1 VKAIRKVCECG
12 REFDTFPS
20 VNQKHCSRSCSVR
33 YVPRR
38 KRSGET
44 VLCPVCG
51 KPFYQNPT
59 EAKKGHGIYCSR
71 QCHNIGQTKEAVMKA
86 CRSCGSEMRLKP
98 SQSHRQYCSKACE
111 GQARTKWPIERM
123 HNGRPA
129 RLNKAGYILL
139 WAPDHPNRSFKGWQP
154 EHRLVV
160 EAKIG
165 RYLTSEEHVDHINRD
180 KQDNR
185 PENLQILTQADHA
198 VKSSGEYRQD
208 IADLRERLAAYELR
222 YGPLEQE

>member
-1 VKAIRKVCECG
+1 
-12 REFDTFPS
+12 
-20 VNQKHCSRSCSVR
+20 
-33 YVPRR
+33 
-38 KRSGET
+38 
-44 VLCPVCG
+44 
-51 KPFYQNPT
+51 
-59 EAKKGHGIYCSR
+59 
-71 QCHNIGQTKEAVMKA
+71 M
-86 CRSCGSEMRLKP
+86 
-98 SQSHRQYCSKACE
+98 
-111 GQARTKWPIERM
+111 
-123 HNGRPA
+123 
-129 RLNKAGYILL
+129 
-139 WAPDHPNRSFKGWQP
+139 
-154 EHRLVV
+154 V